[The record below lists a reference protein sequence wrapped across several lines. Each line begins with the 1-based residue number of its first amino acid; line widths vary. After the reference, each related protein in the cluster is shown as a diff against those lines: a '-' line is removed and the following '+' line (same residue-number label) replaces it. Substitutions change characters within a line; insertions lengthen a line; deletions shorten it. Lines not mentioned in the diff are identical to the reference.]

1 MASKA
6 SIVFTLLLVAAALT
20 ASAFPAEK
28 VTETSGDGEL
38 GAELLRCRPFALC
51 RYGCCPPY
59 YRRGF
64 YYCCRYSGARG
75 GRCCTASAPNA
86 LVQAMLQT

>member
-1 MASKA
+1 MASKIFILF
-6 SIVFTLLLVAAALT
+6 SLLLVATVLT
-20 ASAFPAEK
+20 SSAFAAEK
-28 VTETSGDGEL
+28 VSETSANGLGE
-38 GAELLRCRPFALC
+38 ELLRCRPFALC

-64 YYCCRYSGARG
+64 YQCCRYFGAPG